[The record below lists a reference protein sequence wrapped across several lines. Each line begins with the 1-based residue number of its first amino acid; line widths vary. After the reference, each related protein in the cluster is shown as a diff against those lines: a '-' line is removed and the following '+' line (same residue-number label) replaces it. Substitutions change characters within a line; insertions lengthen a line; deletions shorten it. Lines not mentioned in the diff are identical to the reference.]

1 MPYLSRIHLNP
12 LRPQAQRMLRNPQV
26 LHAAVLG
33 GLSRQPVD
41 ERVLWRLETPHE
53 HQLAVLVLT
62 QSTPSWEHLVEQA
75 GWPSADEPQ
84 AQVKSYEPL
93 LDQIQRGRTFA
104 FRLKANPTSATK
116 KPESPSEAQS
126 RRLAGQRPRGVRV
139 AHHRLPDQLN
149 WLVDRLR
156 RAGCSVP
163 TDLVNGNEVPA
174 VRATDRHRLRF
185 HKARPGTQ
193 TPPVILESVTFDG
206 LLRIEDPVVARQA
219 LLDGVGTG
227 KAYGFGLLTLAP
239 PRSSQ
244 ER

>member
-12 LRPQAQRMLRNPQV
+12 LRTQAQRMLRNPQV

-33 GLSRQPVD
+33 GLSRQPVE
-41 ERVLWRLETPHE
+41 ERVLWRLET
-53 HQLAVLVLT
+53 HQHHLVVLALT
-62 QSTPSWEHLVEQA
+62 QSTPSWEHLIEHA

-84 AQVKSYEPL
+84 ALVKPYEPL

-116 KPESPSEAQS
+116 KPLTPTTSQTTH
-126 RRLAGQRPRGVRV
+126 LADERPRGVRV
-139 AHHRLPDQLN
+139 AHNRLPDQLD
-149 WLVDRLR
+149 WLQAKLK
-156 RAGCSVP
+156 RAGCAIP
-163 TDLVNGNEVPA
+163 TDIIDDNEVPA
-174 VRATDRHRLRF
+174 VRATNRHRLRF
-185 HKARPGTQ
+185 DKNGRRKD

-206 LLRIEDPVVARQA
+206 LLHIEDPAATRAA
-219 LLDGVGTG
+219 LLNGIGTG

-239 PRSSQ
+239 PRPTE

>member
-12 LRPQAQRMLRNPQV
+12 LRPQAQRMLRNPQM

-33 GLSRQPVD
+33 GLSRQPVT
-41 ERVLWRLETPHE
+41 ERVLWRLETPHQ

-62 QSTPSWEHLVEQA
+62 QSKPSWEHLVEQA

-84 AQVKSYEPL
+84 AMVRSYEPL

-104 FRLKANPTSATK
+104 YRLKANPTSATK
-116 KPESPSEAQS
+116 KPTRPSEAQA
-126 RRLAGQRPRGVRV
+126 RHLAGERPRGVRV
-139 AHHRLPDQLN
+139 AHRTLSDQLD
-149 WLVDRLR
+149 WLVERLG
-156 RAGCSVP
+156 RAGCTVP
-163 TDLVNGNEVPA
+163 TDIVNGNEVPA

-185 HKARPGTQ
+185 HKTGRRTD
-193 TPPVILESVTFDG
+193 TPAVNLESVTFDG
-206 LLRIEDPVVARQA
+206 LVQIEDPKLVRQA
-219 LLDGVGTG
+219 LLDGVGSG

-239 PRSSQ
+239 PRAE